1 MLSKP
6 DILVIRN
13 TYCIRTLKV
22 PIPCMYMQELNS
34 VIIVPADVLA
44 PNGARSSASTVLT
57 KHLDMSSSKFFRLSV
72 ILCKV
77 FGLDDIIQNGQQD
90 LSKSLAIQCERQW

>member
-13 TYCIRTLKV
+13 TYYIRTLKV

-44 PNGARSSASTVLT
+44 PNGARPSASMVLT
-57 KHLDMSSSKFFRLSV
+57 KHLDMCSSKFFKLSV
-72 ILCKV
+72 ILC
-77 FGLDDIIQNGQQD
+77 
-90 LSKSLAIQCERQW
+90 